1 MVAGQEVGDADREA
15 DDVAAFG
22 LELLGLFGH
31 HHDRTGLGT
40 AHALGELGH
49 RGTSGVGGGRAAGGC
64 RAVTRRAPGSP
75 VILACR
81 PPAPGPA
88 ERATT
93 ARRGQAARI
102 LFHSATRSA
111 LAASAA
117 SASPSIFT
125 DLMVSPCLTASTT
138 SRPSSTLPNTVCL
151 PSSQSVLMW
160 VMKNWLP
167 LVLGPA
173 LAIDSTPRSCLTP
186 LLASSSNL

>member
-1 MVAGQEVGDADREA
+1 MMRRPPRSTRIDTL
-15 DDVAAFG
+15 FPYT
-22 LELLGLFGH
+22 LLV
-31 HHDRTGLGT
+31 RSTGLGT
-40 AHALGELGH
+40 AQALGELGH

-117 SASPSIFT
+117 SASPSIL
-125 DLMVSPCLTASTT
+125 DRKSGV
-138 SRPSSTLPNTVCL
+138 
-151 PSSQSVLMW
+151 
-160 VMKNWLP
+160 
-167 LVLGPA
+167 
-173 LAIDSTPRSCLTP
+173 
-186 LLASSSNL
+186 